1 VGGLLISRSQ
11 SRKSSHNSIH
21 VLMTTAHQIAF
32 IRSRQ
37 IKVTGWTAVR
47 PADPHLAPVLP
58 AASLQC
64 GGAIKIGLASA
75 DFCLMAAIHT
85 MMATYMIAVCI
96 IWRLLIM
103 TILFLAARQRYP
115 SGGRL
120 CLSRPRGSRE
130 NCGYS
135 RIVANLCPIPMR
147 FASRHAQLSYHCDI
161 GRILWPSAGILTDG
175 SQSAR

>member
-1 VGGLLISRSQ
+1 MGGLLISRSQ

-85 MMATYMIAVCI
+85 MMATYMIAACI

-103 TILFLAARQRYP
+103 TILF
-115 SGGRL
+115 SGSPPKIPIWRTPV
-120 CLSRPRGSRE
+120 SESAPRITRKLWRFE
-130 NCGYS
+130 NPC
-135 RIVANLCPIPMR
+135 
-147 FASRHAQLSYHCDI
+147 
-161 GRILWPSAGILTDG
+161 
-175 SQSAR
+175 